1 MAGEAV
7 SELCDQ
13 HPRAEAS
20 MPEMREQRQQPLDR
34 RQAAQVNVTIQ
45 GQFSDFAPDL
55 LQVIEKVPKDSMID
69 KFLMLTRDSC

>member
-1 MAGEAV
+1 M
-7 SELCDQ
+7 
-13 HPRAEAS
+13 
-20 MPEMREQRQQPLDR
+20 DR

-55 LQVIEKVPKDSMID
+55 LQVIEKVPKNPMID